1 MQQLPRDVYLE
12 AAAVL
17 EIIGAK
23 WHTGRKRHLF
33 TQTWDPDMFADVLET
48 GEAPP
53 ANPLAY
59 FATPPTVA
67 DDILARWEIT
77 QALHR
82 LGRCVALEPSAGTGA
97 LAVAAAKSWAA
108 WASGIR
114 PEYVQSLNEHEHG
127 GHDYTPS
134 LHLVLVELD
143 PHRARILEARVKPQ
157 IEALAPGS
165 ITVEIIVGDF
175 LELTREQLRGPRL
188 VLMNPPFSV
197 PGDKRAWWTHL
208 QHALA
213 VVHERGGVGCIMP
226 PVFRYSMTSD
236 MPAALALVSRGT
248 AWPIPSGA
256 FKSAGTDI
264 ATWALTI
271 TAEEAGEPG
280 IEVAA
285 MVIESTCELMQKL
298 EKACRATK
306 PWGAPKYEDPKST
319 WMRAV
324 LELSRVVAL
333 GETEGRKAHDQQSGG
348 DPVSFS
354 PEWQEKLARALWGNM
369 AGNEVDP

>member
-1 MQQLPRDVYLE
+1 M
-12 AAAVL
+12 L
-17 EIIGAK
+17 EIVGAK
-23 WHTGRKRHLF
+23 WHTGRKRHVF
-33 TQTWDPDMFADVLET
+33 TQTWDADMFADALET

-59 FATPPTVA
+59 FATPVVVA

-97 LAVAAAKSWAA
+97 LALAAARSWAR

-114 PEYVQSLNEHEHG
+114 PEYVERLNADQATDP
-127 GHDYTPS
+127 HDYTPS

-143 PHRARILEARVKPQ
+143 PRRARILKARVKPQ

-175 LELTREQLRGPRL
+175 LELTREQLGGPRL

-226 PVFRYSMTSD
+226 PAFRYSMTSD
-236 MPAALALVSRGT
+236 MPAALALISRGT

-271 TAEEAGEPG
+271 TADEAGEPD
-280 IEVAA
+280 IDPAA
-285 MVIESTCELMQKL
+285 LVIESTRELMQRI
-298 EKACRATK
+298 EDAYRATK
-306 PWGAPKYEDPKST
+306 PWGAPKYDDPKCT
-319 WMRAV
+319 WMRTV
-324 LELSRVVAL
+324 LELSRTVAL
-333 GETEGRKAHDQQSGG
+333 GESEGRKAHDQQNGG
-348 DPVSFS
+348 DPVSFTT
-354 PEWQEKLARALWGNM
+354 EWQQRLARALWERFTEDL
-369 AGNEVDP
+369 EVKP